1 LEPAFQSTLPVTA
14 AAAWLYGCTYTE
26 MIRLELET
34 GNLRRRAEDV
44 ESAIACRRAHLQG
57 SDFQPRDFSLK
68 DGRIVK

>member
-34 GNLRRRAEDV
+34 GNLRRRAKMWNRQ
-44 ESAIACRRAHLQG
+44 SHAGGRTCRAAISSRVIFR
-57 SDFQPRDFSLK
+57 
-68 DGRIVK
+68 